1 MSILASLM
9 LAQAAAHAVP
19 QGVAPTRQVAPVLA
33 LPEPGLD
40 DTAAYRGYRTRFYR
54 DSKGNTVQ
62 VYLKP
67 SEGRTV
73 QLWADAADESVGF
86 TTRDASGRPVGLRWG
101 SDSAAVADSANVR
114 SIEYTLAADS
124 PR

>member
-1 MSILASLM
+1 MSVLAILM
-9 LAQAAAHAVP
+9 FAQAVAHPLP
-19 QGVAPTRQVAPVLA
+19 QGVAPVRQVAPVLA

-67 SEGRTV
+67 GEGRTV

-86 TTRDASGRPVGLRWG
+86 TTRDASGRPARLSWG
-101 SDSAAVADSANVR
+101 SDSAIVSDSANVR
-114 SIEYTLAADS
+114 SIEYTLAAN
-124 PR
+124 